1 MVCVKSANR
10 SEKKLRIITGTISNG
25 TAKAL
30 TEFIDSK
37 SKAKTIPAVKVNM
50 YKFKDELCARTAL

>member
-1 MVCVKSANR
+1 MVSVKSANR
-10 SEKKLRIITGTISNG
+10 SEKKLRIITGTIRSG

-37 SKAKTIPAVKVNM
+37 SKASTIPEVKVNM
-50 YKFKDELCARTAL
+50 YKFKDELCARMAL

>member
-1 MVCVKSANR
+1 M
-10 SEKKLRIITGTISNG
+10 SNG

-50 YKFKDELCARTAL
+50 YKFKDELCAKTAL